1 MEQEAAEKGVDILAH
16 RFGKSRSE
24 FLELAIEKIEN
35 ELCLTCLQSLV
46 SCEGQNIWL
55 KDEPNVMYFIEKAL
69 SPSAGQ
75 EFDCSYKLNMP
86 IIGIGA
92 PVEAWLPKV
101 AEKLHTELIIPEHAE
116 VANGVGAATGKIME
130 TVKVLIKPGEKMALT
145 LCTLPGSAS
154 ILKI

>member
-1 MEQEAAEKGVDILAH
+1 
-16 RFGKSRSE
+16 
-24 FLELAIEKIEN
+24 
-35 ELCLTCLQSLV
+35 
-46 SCEGQNIWL
+46 
-55 KDEPNVMYFIEKAL
+55 MYFIEKAL

-116 VANGVGAATGKIME
+116 RWPME
-130 TVKVLIKPGEKMALT
+130 LELRQARSWRL
-145 LCTLPGSAS
+145 
-154 ILKI
+154 